1 MKLNFYKALDRF
13 YSFCFQNKKNAGEE
27 NGAQTSG
34 PPKLTRFST
43 WPNSGPKEKP
53 PEEPPKLTRAVHWPD
68 REGDEAYTSVHINKE
83 HKQVQRCQNYQLV
96 GICRCDYLILTLIVE
111 NDFYIDFALCGE
123 REREESQRFLFMSI
137 FSV

>member
-1 MKLNFYKALDRF
+1 MNIPSLVTHLLLDNIFMKLNFYKALDRF

-27 NGAQTSG
+27 NGAQTGG

-96 GICRCDYLILTLIVE
+96 GICRCDYLI
-111 NDFYIDFALCGE
+111 
-123 REREESQRFLFMSI
+123 
-137 FSV
+137 

>member
-1 MKLNFYKALDRF
+1 MKLNFYKALHRF

-27 NGAQTSG
+27 NGAQTGG

-96 GICRCDYLILTLIVE
+96 GICRCDYLK
-111 NDFYIDFALCGE
+111 Y
-123 REREESQRFLFMSI
+123 
-137 FSV
+137 